1 MKDAQGD
8 AESAGT
14 PWRRTEPRSSLTL
27 ALSVCSGHWQS
38 KGHAIIKK
46 TGDAG
51 NTAICTTLPV
61 KPQKVIQDMRIGI
74 VCYPTFGGSG
84 VLATELGKAL
94 AQKGH
99 EVHFITYQQPV
110 RLSAFIPNIYY
121 HEVQVPTY
129 PLFDFPPYETA
140 LASTM
145 VNVIKNYNL
154 DLLHVHYAIPH
165 ASAAY
170 MAKKILQEHGRD
182 IPVITTLHGTDITLV
197 GKDKMYAPVVS
208 FSINKSDVIT
218 AVSQNLKE
226 ETYSTFDIKKDIEVV
241 YNFIDVT
248 RFNRKPIDAF
258 KKVLAPNGERILL
271 HASNFR
277 QVKRVQDVVQIFN
290 EVNKQIPSKLLF
302 IGDGPERQTAEAQ
315 GQNLGI
321 FDKMLFVGKQ
331 EQIEDVF
338 AIGDLFLLPSEY
350 ESFGLAAL
358 EAMASQVPVISSN
371 AGGLREVN
379 IDGVTGYTADV
390 GDIKT
395 MSEKALEIL
404 RDDATLQGFR
414 QRAFEHA
421 QQFNMDQIIPQ
432 YEAIYRRF
440 CSDCW

>member
-1 MKDAQGD
+1 
-8 AESAGT
+8 
-14 PWRRTEPRSSLTL
+14 
-27 ALSVCSGHWQS
+27 
-38 KGHAIIKK
+38 
-46 TGDAG
+46 
-51 NTAICTTLPV
+51 
-61 KPQKVIQDMRIGI
+61 MRIGI

-99 EVHFITYQQPV
+99 QVHFITYQQPV
-110 RLSAFIPNIYY
+110 RLSAFNPNIYY

-170 MAKKILQEHGRD
+170 MAKKILHDEGYD

-197 GKDKMYAPVVS
+197 GKDKMYSPVVA

-218 AVSQNLKE
+218 AVSQNLRE
-226 ETYSTFDIKKDIEVV
+226 ETHSTFDIKKEIEVV
-241 YNFIDVT
+241 YNFIDVK
-248 RFNRKPIDAF
+248 RFNRKPFDAF
-258 KKVLAPNGERILL
+258 KKVLAPNGEKVLL

-277 QVKRVQDVVQIFN
+277 QVKRVPDVVEIFY
-290 EVNKQIPSKLLF
+290 EVQKEIPSKLLF
-302 IGDGPERQTAEAQ
+302 VGDGPERLPAEDL
-315 GQNLGI
+315 GRKLGI
-321 FDKMLFVGKQ
+321 FEKMIFVGKQ

-338 AIGDLFLLPSEY
+338 AIADLFLLPSEY

-358 EAMASQVPVISSN
+358 EAMASKVPVISSN
-371 AGGLREVN
+371 AGGLKEVN
-379 IDGVTGYTADV
+379 IDGVTGYTANV
-390 GDIKT
+390 GDVQT
-395 MSEKALEIL
+395 MSERAIEIL
-404 RDDATLQGFR
+404 RDDATLQQFR
-414 QRAFEHA
+414 QGAFDHA
-421 QQFNMDQIIPQ
+421 QQYNMDAIIPQ

-440 CSDCW
+440 CKDC